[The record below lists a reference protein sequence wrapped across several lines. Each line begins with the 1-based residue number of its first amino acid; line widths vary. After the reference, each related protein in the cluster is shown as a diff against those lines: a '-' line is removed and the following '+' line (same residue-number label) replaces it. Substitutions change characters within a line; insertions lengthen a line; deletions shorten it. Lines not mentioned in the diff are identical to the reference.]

1 MGVRLGSKD
10 SSSIVTGLEVEY
22 KGTHTQVGQWID
34 GVGACGNSPAL
45 LQFSV
50 L

>member
-34 GVGACGNSPAL
+34 GVGGCGNSPAL